1 MKIILTTIVTFLL
14 LTLTVSRTALAA
26 DANRFWQI
34 QSVDT
39 MKFSRDE
46 AKIHADD
53 PAFEKIITQQV
64 KQISEIGATHVAVA
78 TPYDDEFYPFLKK
91 WVTAARDNHLKVW
104 FRGNFAGWEGWFG
117 YNKISRDQHLGKIP
131 HFILT
136 HPDLFEAGDIFS
148 PCTECENGGPGDART
163 TGDVEGHRLFLESEY
178 RASLESFK
186 KIGKDVLIFNS
197 MNGDVAKLIMDPR
210 TTEELGGIVV
220 VDHYVK
226 TPEIL
231 ATDLIDL
238 ANSSHGNI
246 ILGEFGAPI
255 PDINGPMTEKDQ
267 AAWIEK
273 TLDLLSGNDR
283 LVGLNYWT
291 SVRGSTALW
300 SEAGEPRAAVAIL
313 RSFFIPKAV
322 SGLVTNPFGKPI
334 KDVEVSIGEKK
345 TRVDKDGYYLLPHL
359 DGINTLVVTRPNG
372 QRIDYSIDNNATNF
386 NIIIGNKPSGLI
398 QYLLGYL
405 ESLFSN

>member
-1 MKIILTTIVTFLL
+1 MKFVLTTIITFLL
-14 LTLTVSRTALAA
+14 LTLTVSKTVLAA
-26 DANRFWQI
+26 DASRFWQI

-46 AKIHADD
+46 AKIHAND
-53 PAFEKIITQQV
+53 PSFEKIITQQV
-64 KQISEIGATHVAVA
+64 KQIAEIGATHIAVA
-78 TPYDDEFYPFLKK
+78 TPYDDAFYPFLKK
-91 WVTAARDNHLKVW
+91 WVTAARENKLKVW

-117 YNKISRDQHLGKIP
+117 YGKISRDQHLGKIP

-136 HPDLFEAGDIFS
+136 HPDLFETGDIFS
-148 PCTECENGGPGDART
+148 PCTECENGGPGDPRT
-163 TGDVEGHRLFLESEY
+163 NGDIEGHRLFLESEY
-178 RASLESFK
+178 NASLESFK
-186 KIGKDVLIFNS
+186 KIAKDVLIFNS
-197 MNGDVAKLIMDPR
+197 MNGDVAKLIMNPR
-210 TTEELGGIVV
+210 TTEELGGFVV

-231 ATDLIDL
+231 AADITHL
-238 ANSSHGNI
+238 ADSSGGNI

-255 PDINGPMTEKDQ
+255 PDINGSMTEKEQ

-273 TLDLLSGNDR
+273 ALDLLSGNEH

-300 SEAGEPRAAVAIL
+300 SEAGEPRAAVATL
-313 RSFFIPKAV
+313 RSFFIPKAI
-322 SGLVTNPFGKPI
+322 SGRVTNPFGKPI

-345 TRVDKDGYYLLPHL
+345 TRVDKDGHYVLPHL
-359 DGINTLVVTRPNG
+359 EGVNTVVVIRPNG
-372 QRIDYSIDNNATNF
+372 QRIDYSIDNNATKF
-386 NIIIGNKPSGLI
+386 NIIIGNKPTGLL
-398 QYLLGYL
+398 QYILGYL